1 MVTPPASLLPR
12 CFSVAWTDKQTSGGT
27 GRTMPMALGT
37 SLGSSGWVSASQGL
51 GTREEGYVLWAP
63 EP

>member
-1 MVTPPASLLPR
+1 
-12 CFSVAWTDKQTSGGT
+12 
-27 GRTMPMALGT
+27 MALGT

-51 GTREEGYVLWAP
+51 GTGEGVEALWAP